1 MKADVC
7 QNLESSYSYFSFDA
21 CPKLSEIKTEIQKRS
36 NIKYVG
42 VRYNSV
48 ECCKIKGNGWTHNNP
63 TKFGEK
69 NVGGDYRGLIYWFV
83 MSAMKISHSRRK
95 GIE

>member
-21 CPKLSEIKTEIQKRS
+21 CPKLGEIKREIQKMS
-36 NIKYVG
+36 KIKYIG
-42 VRYNSV
+42 VRF

-63 TKFGEK
+63 K
-69 NVGGDYRGLIYWFV
+69 NIWRKKCWGGGRLQGSNILVRNVRY
-83 MSAMKISHSRRK
+83 
-95 GIE
+95 

>member
-36 NIKYVG
+36 KIKYVG
-42 VRYNSV
+42 VRF
-48 ECCKIKGNGWTHNNP
+48 ERCKIEGNGWTHNNQKKNWR
-63 TKFGEK
+63 TKMWGATTG
-69 NVGGDYRGLIYWFV
+69 V
-83 MSAMKISHSRRK
+83 
-95 GIE
+95 

>member
-21 CPKLSEIKTEIQKRS
+21 CSKLSEIKTEIQKRS
-36 NIKYVG
+36 KIKYVG
-42 VRYNSV
+42 VRF
-48 ECCKIKGNGWTHNNP
+48 ECCKIEGNGWTHNNP
-63 TKFGEK
+63 PKKLTKK
-69 NVGGDYRGLIYWFV
+69 CWGGDYRGLIYWFV
-83 MSAMKISHSRRK
+83 MSAIKISHSRRK